1 MTRIE
6 NLLIDIRD
14 SLADPNESRWSNDR
28 LLRLINEAH
37 KDMCMRAKILRDTT
51 FVPIAIGT
59 NTYTLQD
66 NVYLIDKVVL
76 NSTTLKLVTHS
87 ELDEKQPGWE
97 LDTGVP
103 KYIVIDKMNRK
114 KLRVYP
120 TPSNYNNQEDATV
133 IFNPSPYGITT
144 SINNTNTL
152 TPYGVVTSVVLENE
166 STSFNSVYG
175 VLTGQSLYLD
185 TLVVY
190 YIKKPDTIDSI
201 NSTLLIDS
209 LFDKCIKFYVV
220 GMALRDDMDT
230 QNRTVGTEFLAY
242 YDRDLNTLISDSTLD
257 FTSTSTQQY
266 ETRYNGGFI

>member
-14 SLADPNESRWSNDR
+14 SLADPNGTRWSDNR

-37 KDMCMRAKILRDTT
+37 EDMCMRAKILRDTT
-51 FVPIAIGT
+51 FIPVSIGI
-59 NTYTLQD
+59 NTYTMQD
-66 NVYLIDKVVL
+66 NVYLLDKVVL
-76 NSTTLKLVTHS
+76 NGVTLKLVTHS
-87 ELDEKQPGWE
+87 ELDEKHPGWE

-120 TPSNYNNQEDATV
+120 TPNNYNNQEDAEVT
-133 IFNPSPYGITT
+133 FNPSPYGVTI
-144 SINNTNTL
+144 SIDNTNTL
-152 TPYGVVTSVVLENE
+152 TPYGIVTSVIN
-166 STSFNSVYG
+166 TSETISFDSVYG

-209 LFDKCIKFYVV
+209 LFDKCIKFYVA

-266 ETRYNGGFI
+266 ETRYNGGFL